1 MGLLKKYHEPYA
13 RDIRDAFVYKG
24 KSNNGSNKKK
34 GKRNKKVGKS
44 TKAAAAAAATT
55 DRRNT
60 IVPELDELRTRLG
73 LTRPIEDYVPYLDL
87 AVHWEDDHRYKSPM
101 GDLQTMMRATGGDPR
116 SGSAT
121 TTKPHKLLVARNDGT
136 VHVGSIP
143 DML

>member
-1 MGLLKKYHEPYA
+1 M
-13 RDIRDAFVYKG
+13 
-24 KSNNGSNKKK
+24 
-34 GKRNKKVGKS
+34 GKS
-44 TKAAAAAAATT
+44 TKAAAAAVATT

-73 LTRPIEDYVPYLDL
+73 LTRPIEDYAPYLDL

-101 GDLQTMMRATGGDPR
+101 GDLQTMVRAVGDPR